1 MLNSAVNISL
11 NGDTV
16 AISES
21 QFLSEVLQQQGY
33 QTQKIAVAINGEFV
47 SRSLYVET
55 LLNNGDAIDVIQAV
69 GGG

>member
-55 LLNNGDAIDVIQAV
+55 LLNDGDAIDVIQAV

>member
-21 QFLSEVLQQQGY
+21 QCLSEILQQQGY